1 MALLV
6 FIAAYEFSIGPL
18 LWLYM
23 PEVLNNAGVRVG
35 ANLNWIFVVVISFIT
50 PQLAKLNEW
59 MFFIFAIL
67 NAMVSVS
74 STQGFVFL
82 LVFLIESKGRSRV
95 ELQALYSGAK
105 LNSTFDLV
113 S

>member
-67 NAMVSVS
+67 NALVSVS
-74 STQGFVFL
+74 SNSGLRILVGISYREQG
-82 LVFLIESKGRSRV
+82 
-95 ELQALYSGAK
+95 
-105 LNSTFDLV
+105 
-113 S
+113 